1 MENIYPVETGS
12 RPKLD
17 FITKGLNWK
26 GLISFDA
33 DMKYIAKRTKTPT
46 QYLATGRD
54 ENGGL
59 QFKKVVE
66 GSDVLTEKLENS
78 SNKKIYFETSFNY
91 NRTFAQKHDVTAMV
105 LYMQKRLNIIIM
117 LYLTESRDL
126 WDVLHMAM
134 TGVIL

>member
-1 MENIYPVETGS
+1 M
-12 RPKLD
+12 D

-33 DMKYIAKRTKTPT
+33 DMKYTAKRTKTPT

-54 ENGGL
+54 ENGAL

-78 SNKKIYFETSFNY
+78 SNKKSIS
-91 NRTFAQKHDVTAMV
+91 
-105 LYMQKRLNIIIM
+105 KRR
-117 LYLTESRDL
+117 LTI
-126 WDVLHMAM
+126 
-134 TGVIL
+134 TGLLRRSMM